1 MKKLLISLAV
11 ILLTVGMANAQ
22 TKEIQKALKEL
33 EKAKALVQKKGDKA
47 DSWLKLA
54 DAYRNC
60 YEAPINGLAIGSGQ
74 LQTKV
79 CLNGQYPV
87 KQEQKTIGGKNYL
100 VETYANKELYYDE
113 AGNLRGVK
121 VLTPV
126 LTDEDALAKAKE
138 YYAKAKEM
146 GVSQKDLAQSMQFVC
161 NDYWDMAMTG
171 NNLNDYKLAALGF
184 EECYKAGRMIDKVDT
199 VSVYYGA
206 IMATLAGQK
215 EKAIEMSN
223 ECLALGKEDGN
234 LYAMLA
240 ENYKASGDMEKAK
253 DYLQKG
259 FEKFPTS
266 QEILVSLI
274 NVLLDANE
282 SPEKVFDYLHAAQQ
296 NEPTNASLYYSEGNL
311 YKQLKQYDK
320 AVELYQKASEVDP
333 KYFYAPYAEGE
344 VYYQMALDIQDAA
357 AQELDDEKYAK
368 LLEQIPVCL
377 KKAIDPFTKAFEV
390 AGDDLELK
398 QACAEYLKEIFFRF
412 KDESAENEALY
423 NKYLKIAKG
432 EE

>member
-11 ILLTVGMANAQ
+11 ILLTVGIVNAQ
-22 TKEIQKALKEL
+22 TKEIEKAKKEL

-60 YEAPINGLAIGSGQ
+60 YEAPINGLAVGAAQ
-74 LQTKV
+74 LQTEVVLK
-79 CLNGQYPV
+79 GQYPL
-87 KQEQKTIGGKNYL
+87 KQEQKVIGGKNYR
-100 VETYANKELYYDE
+100 VATYSNKELYFDDL
-113 AGNLRGVK
+113 GNLRGIK
-121 VLTPV
+121 VLSPV
-126 LTDEDALAKAKE
+126 LTDEDALEKAKE
-138 YYAKAKEM
+138 YYLKAKEM
-146 GVSQKDLAQSMQFVC
+146 GVSDKDLKSSLQFVC

-171 NNLNDYKLAALGF
+171 NNLGDYKMAATGF
-184 EECYKAGRMIDKVDT
+184 EECYNAGKLMGKTDT
-199 VSVYYGA
+199 TSVYYGA
-206 IMATLAGQK
+206 IMATLSKQEK
-215 EKAIEMSN
+215 KAIELAN
-223 ECLALGKEDGN
+223 ECLALGHEDGN

-240 ENYKASGDMEKAK
+240 ENYKSSGDLEKAK
-253 DYLQKG
+253 EYLQKG

-274 NVLLDANE
+274 NILLDANE
-282 SPEKVFDYLHAAQQ
+282 SPDKVFEYLHAAQQ

-320 AVELYQKASEVDP
+320 AVEMFQKAAEVDP
-333 KYFYAPYAEGE
+333 NYFYAPYAEGE
-344 VYYQMALDIQDAA
+344 VYYQMALDFQDAA

-368 LLEQIPVCL
+368 LLDQIPVCL
-377 KKAIDPFTKAFEV
+377 RKAIDPFTRAFNV

-398 QACAEYLKEIFFRF
+398 QACAEYLKEIYFRF

-423 NKYLKIAKG
+423 NKYMKIAKG